1 MAASDYDEL
10 FDVSDEELEMM
21 DEVPDDIDIDLQ
33 DEMDDE

>member
-10 FDVSDEELEMM
+10 VDVSDEELEMM
-21 DEVPDDIDIDLQ
+21 DEAPDDIDIDLQ